1 VKASRT
7 ARTVGNLREEAFA
20 VVGRH
25 VQRYYR
31 SKQGIMARYKARR
44 RLRRLHEAQQVL
56 EAGENVVLRDA
67 LSPEGVSRDAARE
80 DGDAPHPAAAGGV
93 DIRVPIPDV
102 DSVLPW
108 DRERG
113 KDGVEGLGVG
123 LGVAAL
129 PRAGRREPLR
139 MQFT

>member
-1 VKASRT
+1 
-7 ARTVGNLREEAFA
+7 
-20 VVGRH
+20 
-25 VQRYYR
+25 
-31 SKQGIMARYKARR
+31 MARYKGRR

-67 LSPEGVSRDAARE
+67 LSPEGVSRDAARA
-80 DGDAPHPAAAGGV
+80 DGDEPHAAAAGGV

-113 KDGVEGLGVG
+113 KDGVEGLGV
-123 LGVAAL
+123 AAL